1 MDLRGVDP
9 TSDVPIYLQIVERIK
24 YLIATGELKPGQQ
37 LPTVRQVAVEL
48 SVNPNTVARAYAELD
63 REGIIS
69 TQQGRGT
76 YVRQRPGA
84 EHLAQVRREKL
95 HSLVSRALVQAFSL
109 GYRPDE
115 VQAAFEEELRSWLRQ
130 GALPPEQTAEKQQ
143 EG

>member
-1 MDLRGVDP
+1 MDLHVDP

-24 YLIATGELKPGQQ
+24 YLIATGDLKPGEQ

-48 SVNPNTVARAYAELD
+48 SVNPNTVARAYTELD

-76 YVRQRPGA
+76 YVRQRPDA
-84 EHLAQVRREKL
+84 EHLARARREKL
-95 HSLVSRALVQAFSL
+95 HSLLNHLLVQAFSL

-115 VQAAFEEELRSWLRQ
+115 VRTAFEEELRSWLQ
-130 GALPPEQTAEKQQ
+130 QNPAPAHPLSAKQE